1 METRKVQLAGGST
14 FTVSLPKQWASEHNI
29 EAGDQL
35 RLYPHEDGSLVVRGE
50 DDPDS
55 ESSETTAAKV
65 PTDHRSRTDIAR
77 IVQALYS
84 VGFDA
89 STLTGFDST
98 DTRTRRTISAV
109 ARRLIGLEVVEETE
123 NRMTLRTLLNPTDVS
138 IRQTVIQL
146 QLVALSMQ
154 HDAVTAL
161 ERGDTELAK
170 HVIERDDEAD
180 RLFRMVD
187 RHFQRALS
195 DLQEVDRLGVDR
207 PEFFGYYTTARNLE
221 RVADH
226 AEKVAAITIRVET
239 APEAVIE
246 DIVAFAHRSQD
257 IVEDAASVLL
267 AGGDVDVAYGA
278 LAARDELTAEL
289 ETFDRRLYRE
299 DIPDAYLFGLV
310 LDSINRTAEYGG
322 NIAEG
327 AIQQVLRAKTEE
339 AVTPEK
345 AVQR

>member
-1 METRKVQLAGGST
+1 
-14 FTVSLPKQWASEHNI
+14 
-29 EAGDQL
+29 
-35 RLYPHEDGSLVVRGE
+35 
-50 DDPDS
+50 
-55 ESSETTAAKV
+55 
-65 PTDHRSRTDIAR
+65 
-77 IVQALYS
+77 
-84 VGFDA
+84 
-89 STLTGFDST
+89 
-98 DTRTRRTISAV
+98 
-109 ARRLIGLEVVEETE
+109 
-123 NRMTLRTLLNPTDVS
+123 MTLRTLLNPTDVS

-161 ERGDTELAK
+161 ETGDTELAK

-180 RLFRMVD
+180 RLFHMVD
-187 RHFQRALS
+187 RHLQRALS
-195 DLQEVDRLGVDR
+195 DLQEVDR

-246 DIVAFAHRSQD
+246 NIVAFAHRSQD

>member
-1 METRKVQLAGGST
+1 MGTRKVQLAGGST

-35 RLYPHEDGSLVVRGE
+35 RLHPHKDGSLLVRGE
-50 DDPDS
+50 SDQTTEKGD
-55 ESSETTAAKV
+55 TTARV
-65 PTDHRSRTDIAR
+65 TIDHRSQTDIIR
-77 IVQALYS
+77 TVQALYS
-84 VGFDA
+84 VGYDV
-89 STLTGFDST
+89 STLTGRNSL
-98 DTRTRRTISAV
+98 DTRTRRTISTV
-109 ARRLIGLEVVEETE
+109 VRRLIGLEVVEETE
-123 NRMTLRTLLNPTDVS
+123 SRMILRALLNPADVS

-161 ERGDTELAK
+161 ETGDTELAK
-170 HVIERDDEAD
+170 HVIERDNEAD
-180 RLFRMVD
+180 RLFWIVD

-226 AEKVAAITIRVET
+226 AEKVAAVTTRIGTT
-239 APEAVIE
+239 PKAVIE
-246 DIVAFAHRSQD
+246 DIVTFAHRSHD

-278 LAARDELTAEL
+278 LAARDELTTEL

-299 DIPDAYLFGLV
+299 DIPDACLFGLV

-339 AVTPEK
+339 AVTSEK
-345 AVQR
+345 VVQR